1 VDVQRQLPRGVAA
14 AVIVLCTIKKACPTG
29 SNARITVQTIE
40 IAVEIVPIHFTDRTT
55 ITHIIRIIL
64 GRKIKVGTEEIL
76 AAGSE
81 AVGETTSV
89 VVSVIG
95 GIGNVTIEQLPRGVA
110 AAKGEAPI
118 VPCMIKKASLTDN
131 EVHITGLIIE
141 IIAASMDEAIPTAI
155 T

>member
-14 AVIVLCTIKKACPTG
+14 AVIVRCTIKKACPTG

-40 IAVEIVPIHFTDRTT
+40 IAVEIVPIHFTDRTIEIET

-89 VVSVIG
+89 VVSVTG
-95 GIGNVTIEQLPRGVA
+95 EIGNVTIEQLPRGVA
-110 AAKGEAPI
+110 AAKGEALI
-118 VPCMIKKASLTDN
+118 VKKACPTDN

>member
-1 VDVQRQLPRGVAA
+1 M
-14 AVIVLCTIKKACPTG
+14 IVLCTIKKACPTG

-40 IAVEIVPIHFTDRTT
+40 IAVEIVPIHFTDRTIEIET

-64 GRKIKVGTEEIL
+64 GRKIKVETEEIL

-118 VPCMIKKASLTDN
+118 VPCMIKKASPTGS